1 MIYAQ
6 LRAGLSLDACRARSD
21 RLAGAMTFDTILVI
35 GCGLIGSSIAR
46 AAKTYGQAKHV
57 YVSDQSSSVCA
68 AVQHL
73 GFADGVAEG
82 TAHLY
87 ASQADLIIL
96 CVPPARMGEA
106 AAQIIPSMK
115 VGAILSDVG
124 SVKGDVIKQV
134 KPHLSSD
141 IHFIPGHPI
150 AGTEYSGPEAGFAE
164 LFKGRWHVLTPLNDT
179 ENDKVD
185 ATALKAL
192 TDFWEGLGSQVTIMT
207 SERHDVILA
216 TTSHVPH
223 LIAYTLVG
231 TAVDME
237 TVMQSDVVK
246 FSAGG
251 FRDFTRIAA
260 SDPVMWRDVFL
271 ANGDATL
278 EVVDRF
284 IEDLTALKRAIR
296 WGDGEKLLEH
306 FAKTRDIRRR
316 IIDTGQDIAEP
327 NFGRDD

>member
-1 MIYAQ
+1 MALETLLI
-6 LRAGLSLDACRARSD
+6 
-21 RLAGAMTFDTILVI
+21 I
-35 GCGLIGSSIAR
+35 GGGLIGSSLAR
-46 AAKTYGQAKHV
+46 AAKSFGGIKTV
-57 YVSDQSSSVCA
+57 YMSDSSADVCEA
-68 AVQHL
+68 IEKL
-73 GFADGVAEG
+73 GFADGVSEG
-82 TAHLY
+82 QADYY
-87 ASQADLIIL
+87 ASQADLVIL
-96 CVPPARMGEA
+96 CVPPGVMGEA
-106 AAQIIPSMK
+106 AAKIIPSMK
-115 VGAILSDVG
+115 AGAILSDVG
-124 SVKGDVIKQV
+124 SIKGAIIK
-134 KPHLSSD
+134 KIEPLLRDD
-141 IHFIPGHPI
+141 IHFIAGHPI

-164 LFKGRWHVLTPLNDT
+164 MFQERWCVLTPTKEDLPETDI
-179 ENDKVD
+179 
-185 ATALKAL
+185 LKK
-192 TDFWEGLGSQVTIMT
+192 FWESLGSDVAIMT
-207 SERHDVILA
+207 PERHDIVLA

-237 TVMQSDVVK
+237 TVTRNEVVK

-271 ANGDATL
+271 SNREATL

-296 WGDGEKLLEH
+296 WEDGDTLLEN

-316 IIDTGQDIAEP
+316 IVDAGQDSSTP